1 MIKLKNLT
9 KIYNSGESVGIGIHD
24 VNLEMN
30 IGEFVAIIGS
40 SGSGKTTLINIISGM
55 DTYTE
60 GEMFVNGVSTANFDT
75 NELENYRRGNV
86 AFIFQN
92 YQLIDSYTVLENV
105 MIELI
110 IKGMNKKDAKKKAKE
125 LLDKVGMGERL
136 NHRATKLSGGE
147 KQRVV
152 IARALASDAKILACD
167 EPTGNLDT
175 KNTKE
180 IMSIIKEVSKDKLVL
195 FVTHDE
201 SLIKDNATRVI
212 KIRDGKIESD
222 TNLVETN
229 KTNVELI
236 TPEQNDVKTLLN
248 IAFKNLIRTPKK
260 SLFVMLVFFIL
271 SFVIL
276 FSIAYIPLE
285 MVATSD
291 VEIEFTMF
299 KNRDENRIVIYND
312 ETFDGNYNIQTENM
326 YQDDYMLDYS
336 FRGTS
341 NSALLNQHL
350 EKTAHLKL
358 TKNDLVL
365 TAGRLPDENSD
376 NEVVV
381 ILNDGFSNSFYSSIL
396 ESETVIKFASDSKTD
411 SFFTDGYKVVGFAK
425 CEKIDTSISNFYT
438 NEKGAKSF
446 IKNFKKRIIKTHD
459 SSNFIND
466 FSFEYNGKTYPVTIN
481 NELKDDE
488 IRVSFKY
495 KDEDYKVF
503 LGNIELDISNY
514 NIQYTYEPAQD
525 KHIQLSFLAAI
536 NLIENNNYRTSIY
549 VEDDVLDEAINTLRA
564 NQSLEVF
571 PLIEAKQIIPQYDFI
586 SIFKNLFYF
595 VFIFVEIVASLLIAA
610 LITSFILGTKKKELG
625 VLRVIGLSQ
634 NDVLLVL
641 NFEVVTIMMISIIL
655 NIIAALSFN
664 LFESPFSY
672 NIIFNNGFKL
682 AFSIILLLIMA
693 VYISYRWNKKMF
705 KQTAREVLKAG
716 E

>member
-229 KTNVELI
+229 KTNVELV

-396 ESETVIKFASDSKTD
+396 ESGTVIKFASDSKTD

-438 NEKGAKSF
+438 NEKGAKAF

-481 NELKDDE
+481 NELKNDE

-503 LGNIELDISNY
+503 LGSIQLDISNY

-525 KHIQLSFLAAI
+525 KHIQLSFSAAI

-595 VFIFVEIVASLLIAA
+595 IFIFVEIVASLLIAA